1 MKIISGIITSMLL
14 ALGMLVVTAPAQ
26 ADHGYPPSIAT
37 SCSAKGVRSTFT
49 TKQYIRTLF
58 KLQTNGGGFPDA
70 SVNIRI
76 TNRKTGKVVRVANR
90 HYEYR
95 TEKWRFSPL
104 APGKYTFRYLA
115 TPDNDRYMPCLTSH
129 RIRVVRR

>member
-14 ALGMLVVTAPAQ
+14 ALGMLVVAAPAQ

-37 SCSAKGVRSTFT
+37 NCSAQGVRSTFT
-49 TKQYIRTLF
+49 NKQFIRTLF
-58 KLQTNGGGFPDA
+58 RLQTNGGGFPDA

-76 TNRKTGKVVRVANR
+76 RNTKTGRIVRIANR

-104 APGKYTFRYLA
+104 PVGKYTFRYVA
-115 TPDNDRYMPCLTSH
+115 TPDNDRYKPCTTRH
-129 RIRVVRR
+129 GIRVVRG